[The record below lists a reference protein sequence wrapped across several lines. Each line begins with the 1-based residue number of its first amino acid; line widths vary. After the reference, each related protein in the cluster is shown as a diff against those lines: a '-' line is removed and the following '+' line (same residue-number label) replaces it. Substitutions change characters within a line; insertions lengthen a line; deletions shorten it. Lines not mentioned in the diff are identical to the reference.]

1 MSTAAALPGNNGG
14 SAPPKPAAAAPPPAG
29 HHEHNAS
36 IYAWLAVVAGAVG
49 SLMATLD
56 ISIVNASLP
65 TIQGEI
71 GATSSE
77 ATWIATSY
85 LVAEIIIIPLSNWLE
100 RVFGLRRFL
109 LIATILF
116 TIFSVWCGLS
126 TNLSMMIVGRIGQ
139 GFTGG
144 AMIPTAMTIIAT
156 RLPRHQQPIGTA
168 LFGSTVILGPLLGP
182 LIGGWLTEH
191 ISWHYSFFV
200 NVPVSILLLALLL
213 LGLPH
218 SDPEWDELA
227 DADWMGIAGLT
238 LGLGGLTVVLEEGNR
253 ELWFQSA
260 LIWQL
265 TAITVLG
272 FCLLI
277 AGQLFAR
284 RPVIKLSLLFQRE
297 FFAVFVMALVIGVVL
312 YGISFVIPQFLA
324 ALAGYNALQAGQVV
338 FLSGIPAM
346 MMMPIVPILI
356 ARMDLRFAVGA
367 GFLIMAASCWFDTS
381 ITAASTGEAFTGSQ
395 LLRGLGQVLSMMF
408 LNQAAIA
415 AVPPE
420 DAGDASGLFNAAR
433 NLGGSIGL
441 ALLATLQ
448 DNRFEFHRWRL
459 HSTLEANSLAI
470 QDWVHSQAMSFGN
483 GPAGLA
489 AALQSIDGTVS
500 RQALA
505 MAYADDFT
513 VMVWAILITVPLV
526 LLLKPLPKG
535 AHQMA
540 MH

>member
-1 MSTAAALPGNNGG
+1 MSTAAALPGNTGAG
-14 SAPPKPAAAAPPPAG
+14 ASPAAVAASMPQREP
-29 HHEHNAS
+29 NAS
-36 IYAWLAVVAGAVG
+36 IYAWLAVIAGAVG

-109 LIATILF
+109 MIAAILF
-116 TIFSVWCGLS
+116 TLFSVMCGLS
-126 TNLSMMIVGRIGQ
+126 NSLTMMIVGRIGQ

-191 ISWHYSFFV
+191 LSWHYSFFV
-200 NVPVSILLLALLL
+200 NVPVSIMLMALLL

-218 SDPEWDELA
+218 SDPEWDELS

-238 LGLGGLTVVLEEGNR
+238 LGLGGLTVVLEEGHR
-253 ELWFQSA
+253 ELWFQSS
-260 LIWQL
+260 LIWEL
-265 TAITVLG
+265 TGVTVLG
-272 FCLLI
+272 FGLLI
-277 AGQLFAR
+277 AGQIFAQ
-284 RPVIKLSLLFQRE
+284 RPVIKLSLLFQRQ

-324 ALAGYNALQAGQVV
+324 ALAGYNALQAGGVV
-338 FLSGIPAM
+338 FLSGVPAM
-346 MMMPIVPILI
+346 LMMPIVPLLI
-356 ARMDLRFAVGA
+356 ARLDLRLAVIL
-367 GFLIMAASCWFDTS
+367 GFLIMAVSCWFDTS

-395 LLRGLGQVLSMMF
+395 LLRGVGQVLSMMF

-459 HSTLEANSLAI
+459 HSTIEANSFAI
-470 QDWVHSQAMSFGN
+470 QDWVHSQAAQFGG
-483 GPAGLA
+483 GPGGLT
-489 AALQSIDGTVS
+489 AALNSIDATVS
-500 RQALA
+500 QQALA

-513 VMVWAILITVPLV
+513 VMVWAILIVVPLSF
-526 LLLKPLPKG
+526 LLKPLPKG
-535 AHQMA
+535 AHMA

>member
-1 MSTAAALPGNNGG
+1 MQREP
-14 SAPPKPAAAAPPPAG
+14 
-29 HHEHNAS
+29 NAS
-36 IYAWLAVVAGAVG
+36 LYAWLAVAAGAVG

-77 ATWIATSY
+77 ATWIATAY
-85 LVAEIIIIPLSNWLE
+85 LVAEIIIIPLSGWLE

-109 LIATILF
+109 LIASLLF
-116 TIFSVWCGLS
+116 TIFSVMCGLS
-126 TNLSMMIVGRIGQ
+126 GNLQTMIVGRIGQ

-168 LFGSTVILGPLLGP
+168 MFGSTVILGPLLGP

-191 ISWHYSFFV
+191 LSWHYSFFV
-200 NVPVSILLLALLL
+200 NVPVCAMLMALLI
-213 LGLPH
+213 LGLQPAE
-218 SDPEWDELA
+218 PEWEELT
-227 DADWMGIAGLT
+227 DADWMGIAGLI
-238 LGLGGLTVVLEEGNR
+238 LGLGGLTVVLEEGHR

-265 TAITVLG
+265 TGVTALG
-272 FCLLI
+272 FGLLI
-277 AGQLFAR
+277 AGQVFAR
-284 RPVIKLSLLFQRE
+284 RPVINLGLLLRRE

-324 ALAGYNALQAGQVV
+324 ALAGYDALQAGQVV
-338 FLSGIPAM
+338 FLSGVPAL

-356 ARMDLRFAVGA
+356 ARLDLRLAVAAGFAV
-367 GFLIMAASCWFDTS
+367 MAASCWFDTS
-381 ITAASTGEAFTGSQ
+381 LTAASTGEAFTGSQ
-395 LLRGLGQVLSMMF
+395 LLRGVGQLLSMMF

-420 DAGDASGLFNAAR
+420 DAADASGLFNAAR

-448 DNRFEFHRWRL
+448 DSRFEFHRWRL
-459 HSTLEANSLAI
+459 HSTLQANSDTI
-470 QDWVHSQAMSFGN
+470 QAWVHQQVLQFGG
-483 GPAGLA
+483 GPEGMV
-489 AALQSIDGTVS
+489 AALRSIDGMVS

-505 MAYADDFT
+505 MAYADDFA
-513 VMVWAILITVPLV
+513 VMVYAILFTLPLV

-535 AHQMA
+535 AHTMA